1 MSFASLGLSDALVR
15 AVTDVGY
22 TTPTPIQLQ
31 AIPAVLAGR
40 DLLAGAQT
48 GTGKTAGFVLPILHR
63 LAAEPTAP
71 RRRIR
76 VLILTPTREL
86 AAQVEESVR
95 VYGRHVTPKS
105 TVIFGG
111 VNINPQID
119 ALRRGV
125 DIVVA
130 TPGRLLDHHG
140 QRTIDLS
147 SVDTLVLDEADRML
161 DMGFMPDIKRI
172 LAILPKKRQ
181 NLLFSATFSDE
192 IRALATG
199 LLRDPLA
206 IQATPRNSTVEAVAQ
221 KVLPVEAKRKSEL
234 LAHLIKSGSWY
245 QVLVFTRTKHGANRL
260 AAQLE
265 KNGIGALPI
274 HGNKSQNARTRALAA
289 FKSGEL
295 QVLVATDIAARGLD
309 IEQLPHVVNFDLP
322 NVPEDYV
329 HRIGRTGRAGATGE
343 AISLVSRD
351 EQPFLRDIERL
362 IRRQLPREV
371 VPGFEAGSVPSTTFV
386 EAPVTR
392 EARPQPSRS
401 RSQRDAPSRAGQQGK
416 HRKPA
421 QGVAGKPARSRTNGA
436 DAPVS
441 RTAGKPPP
449 SPRADA
455 PRPATGRGS
464 ARPGRQQRRDDGS
477 SPVRSNLPPGWK

>member
-15 AVTDVGY
+15 AVTEVGY

-63 LAAEPTAP
+63 LAAQPAAG
-71 RRRIR
+71 RRIIR

-95 VYGRHVTPKS
+95 VYGKHVAPKS

-119 ALRRGV
+119 ALKRGV

-147 SVDTLVLDEADRML
+147 KVEVLVLDEADRML

-192 IRALATG
+192 IRGLATG
-199 LLRDPLA
+199 LLHDPLA

-221 KVLPVEAKRKSEL
+221 KVLPVDAKRKSEL
-234 LAHLIKSGSWY
+234 LAHLIKEHSWY

-265 KNGIGALPI
+265 KNGISALPI

-295 QVLVATDIAARGLD
+295 QTLVATDIAARGLD

-329 HRIGRTGRAGATGE
+329 HRIGRTGRAGCAGH
-343 AISLVSRD
+343 ALSLVSDDERD
-351 EQPFLRDIERL
+351 RLRAIERVL
-362 IRRQLPREV
+362 GRKIQVLPFDRSAIRV
-371 VPGFEAGSVPSTTFV
+371 VASE
-386 EAPVTR
+386 
-392 EARPQPSRS
+392 
-401 RSQRDAPSRAGQQGK
+401 
-416 HRKPA
+416 
-421 QGVAGKPARSRTNGA
+421 
-436 DAPVS
+436 
-441 RTAGKPPP
+441 
-449 SPRADA
+449 SPRAA
-455 PRPATGRGS
+455 ESASHHAQGRPAVR
-464 ARPGRQQRRDDGS
+464 AHQPQRRGGGYGS
-477 SPVRSNLPPGWK
+477 GRSFGGGRARR